1 MSLKRIF
8 HCAAAL
14 AAVLLTPNVQAAD
27 NLHFYGNL
35 LSKSCTLVVQGEVLA
50 EVHFPTVSRRDLM
63 VTGQSARVPV
73 VFQLKDCKGPAQYE
87 VRVTLTGTEDS
98 EQPGFS
104 GAGCRFD
111 STRCGD
117 WHGKDRRH
125 CCANQQYQRGDIC
138 AEQRQQ

>member
-73 VFQLKDCKGPAQYE
+73 VFQLKDCKGPAPE
-87 VRVTLTGTEDS
+87 
-98 EQPGFS
+98 
-104 GAGCRFD
+104 
-111 STRCGD
+111 STALLVLR
-117 WHGKDRRH
+117 
-125 CCANQQYQRGDIC
+125 
-138 AEQRQQ
+138 